1 MINYS
6 LTATE
11 QGNDCNIFFRR
22 YIDKHIPVRDKHVMV
37 IGSQVPW
44 IEMILLKKG
53 AKNVTTFDYVK
64 MISDH
69 PQVEVLTPAELS
81 EKFLKERVSYDAM
94 VTFSSL
100 EHSGLGR

>member
-1 MINYS
+1 M
-6 LTATE
+6 L
-11 QGNDCNIFFRR
+11 
-22 YIDKHIPVRDKHVMV
+22 V

-53 AKNVTTFDYVK
+53 AMNVTTYDYVK

-81 EKFLKERVSYDAM
+81 EKFLNERVSYDAM

>member
-1 MINYS
+1 M
-6 LTATE
+6 
-11 QGNDCNIFFRR
+11 
-22 YIDKHIPVRDKHVMV
+22 KDKHVLV

-53 AKNVTTFDYVK
+53 ARNVTTFDYVK
-64 MISDH
+64 MKSEH
-69 PQVEVLTPAELS
+69 PQVEVLTPAELL
-81 EKFLKERVSYDAM
+81 EKFLNEQVSYDAM